1 MREGL
6 YILFISLGFLLFSSC
21 GPKVTPVAED
31 GCYKIEGNEVLYTCS
46 NRPNDESNASTP
58 GYDGVNNPKALNL
71 FRPGRFENYNVW

>member
-1 MREGL
+1 MIYRLIFLQGL
-6 YILFISLGFLLFSSC
+6 FLLLLLAC

-31 GCYKIEGNEVLYTCS
+31 GCYKIVGDKVIYTCG
-46 NRPNDESNASTP
+46 NRTYDESRASTP